1 MTMEREGGGGGGTE
15 RVDTKSD
22 ESMEYKGIRTE
33 TGLRQDKRLLL
44 RSTRE
49 RERGGGGEGGRETG
63 TDRQRQRQTE
73 TRTERQRQKQTA

>member
-1 MTMEREGGGGGGTE
+1 MTMEREREGGGGTE

-49 RERGGGGEGGRETG
+49 REREGGG
-63 TDRQRQRQTE
+63 
-73 TRTERQRQKQTA
+73 